1 MTPQERAEKSAAA
14 IWSADNA
21 SKFIGISLDSVGPG
35 TAVGHIVVTKNHVN
49 GLNICHGGTLF
60 HLADTLFAFAC
71 NSYNNR
77 VVAQHCSINFMAAG
91 MLGDTLTAKAR
102 EVVLRGRS
110 GVYDV
115 SITNQDGD
123 AIALFRGNSR
133 QIKGT
138 NFVEDDA

>member
-14 IWSADNA
+14 IWSSDSA

-35 TAVGHIVVTKNHVN
+35 TAVGHIVVTEHHVN

-71 NSYNNR
+71 NSYNKR
-77 VVAQHCSINFMAAG
+77 VVAQHCSINFMSAG
-91 MLGDTLTAKAR
+91 VLGDTLTAKAN
-102 EVVLRGRS
+102 EVILRGRS

-115 SITNQDGD
+115 SITNQNGD
-123 AIALFRGNSR
+123 TIALFRGNSR